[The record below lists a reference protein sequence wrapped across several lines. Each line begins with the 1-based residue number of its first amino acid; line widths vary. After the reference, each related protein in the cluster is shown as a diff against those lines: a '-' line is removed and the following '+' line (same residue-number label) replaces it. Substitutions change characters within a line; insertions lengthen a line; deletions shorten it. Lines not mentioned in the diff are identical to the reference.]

1 MEISRIYLEEQLLR
15 KYYVVRHLVLPKIQ
29 NIMDINTD
37 LLQWFKNFLTANT
50 SGGAIMPKQQL
61 AEELT
66 QTNY

>member
-1 MEISRIYLEEQLLR
+1 
-15 KYYVVRHLVLPKIQ
+15 
-29 NIMDINTD
+29 MDINTD
-37 LLQWFKNFLTANT
+37 VLQWFKNFLTANT